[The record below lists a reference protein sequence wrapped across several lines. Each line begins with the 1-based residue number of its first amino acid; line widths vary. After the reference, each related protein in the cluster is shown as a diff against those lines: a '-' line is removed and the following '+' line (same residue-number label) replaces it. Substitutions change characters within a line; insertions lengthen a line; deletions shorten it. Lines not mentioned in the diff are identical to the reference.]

1 MFDIHRSESS
11 PTNADESKR
20 IKSLIIDLQ
29 SDLKDSQAQID
40 NKLESM
46 ESNITD
52 LQLQFT
58 QMENRL
64 DRWQKEM
71 KEVGRI
77 GFPHAISL
85 F

>member
-20 IKSLIIDLQ
+20 IKSLI
-29 SDLKDSQAQID
+29 SDLKNDLENSQAQID

-52 LQLQFT
+52 VQLRFT

-71 KEVGRI
+71 KEVGVI